1 MIVAPQP
8 LLSLHPEPRS
18 ACLSASL
25 CFHKLANCPSPV
37 IDLEILYFHALANR
51 SFDKAFVF
59 SSIQIAGGVTPLP
72 KKRLCALDV
81 SMACLRQ
88 ANAFFSVAW
97 RLLDSLA
104 FFFAY
109 PSFVFNGLQPLLPKY
124 RGWGGPPSWI
134 ARIFRSMYPDQLWPN
149 DRNQLC

>member
-104 FFFAY
+104 SLFRVPVVCFQWLAASFAKI
-109 PSFVFNGLQPLLPKY
+109 PGVGWPPFVDSKNFPLHV
-124 RGWGGPPSWI
+124 S
-134 ARIFRSMYPDQLWPN
+134 
-149 DRNQLC
+149 